1 MHQKTKVFTKYKGPQ
16 FAQPNLI
23 EIQRNSFDWFLKKGL
38 RELFDEISPIRDH
51 TGKELELNFM
61 DYKFDAPKYT
71 EEQAKEK
78 DLSFEASLRVNLKL
92 VNRVT
97 KESNVQEVY
106 LGDFPMMTR
115 RGTFIISGVE
125 RVVISQLVRSPG
137 AYFTENIFRGRK
149 LFGAKVIPNRGV
161 WLELETEQDGFI
173 GVRIDR
179 KRKAPVTQLLRIFGF
194 TSNEEI
200 LKEFADVDTGE
211 IKFLQATLKKDDAEN
226 ADDSFVSI
234 HHRLRPGDLTTADN
248 ARSLIEGM
256 FFRFDRYDLSPV
268 GRFKL
273 NQRLGESKK
282 EGGLLDKADMIALL
296 KEIIRLNNSLTSE
309 ADDIDHLG
317 NRRVRAVGE
326 LIQMRLRVGFARLR
340 RGVQDRMSTLD
351 RRVLQPV
358 QLVNYKLLTA
368 VVRDFFQASQLSQFM
383 DQVNPLA
390 ELEHKR
396 RLSAMG
402 PGGLTRERAGFE
414 VRDVHSSFYGRI
426 CPIQTPEGANI
437 GLVSYLSNYARLNE
451 LGFIES
457 PYFKVKNGVVTSSVV
472 WLDAIEEEKY
482 TIAQA
487 DVVTDDKG
495 YIVGDVVAARVHGEP
510 GTCRREDVDAI
521 DVSANQFTSVAT
533 SLIPFLEHDDAS
545 RALMGSNMQRQG
557 TPSIVP
563 DAPLVGTG
571 QEDRAAHDSEQ
582 VILAEEDGVVTESD
596 SHAVVVKGENNKKYP
611 ILKFVRSN
619 QSTCLSQRPIVS
631 VGDKVKKGD
640 ILADGPATDKGVLS
654 LGQNLLVAF
663 VPWRGGNF
671 EDAIILSERVARDDR
686 FTSIHIET
694 FVCSVRD
701 TKLGPEITTPDIP
714 NVSEDKL
721 RNLDEEGIVR
731 IGAEVRPGD
740 ILVGKISPKGE
751 SELSSEERLLR
762 AIFGEKARDVKDTS
776 LTLPHGK
783 NGRIIGI
790 KIFSREKGD
799 KLEPGIIKK
808 IQVEVAQLRKVR
820 AGDKLAGRHGNKGV
834 ISSIRPM
841 ADMPYLADG
850 RPVDI
855 VLNPLGVVSRMNIG
869 QILETHLGF
878 AAEKLGYRAIVPNFV
893 GGDEDMIREELKKAD
908 LPESGKVQLFDG
920 ITGEAFR
927 APITVGYIYMMKL
940 NHLVEDK
947 IHMRSTGPYS
957 LITQQPLGGKA
968 QLGGQRFGEM
978 EVWAL
983 EGYGAAHTLQEM
995 LTIKSDDVLG
1005 RSAAFESIIRGT
1017 EIKKPNVPASFNV
1030 LVSELKSLGLNVA
1043 HDGVT
1048 DGGGGGGLKRKSVVV
1063 EKDEEETEE

>member
-1 MHQKTKVFTKYKGPQ
+1 MKTKIFSSYNGPK
-16 FAQPNLI
+16 FGAMNLI
-23 EIQRNSFDWFLKKGL
+23 EIQRNSFKWFVEKGL
-38 RELFDEISPIRDH
+38 RELFDEISPIKDH
-51 TGKELELNFM
+51 TGKELELSFLN
-61 DYKFDAPKYT
+61 YKFDTPKYT
-71 EEQAKEK
+71 EEQTKEK
-78 DLSFEASLRVNLKL
+78 DLTFEAALRVNLKL
-92 VNRVT
+92 INRTT
-97 KESNVQEVY
+97 KDSIEQEVY
-106 LGDFPMMTR
+106 LGDFPIMTA
-115 RGTFIISGVE
+115 RGTFVINGVE

-137 AYFTENIFRGRK
+137 AYFTANVFRGK
-149 LFGAKVIPNRGV
+149 KMFGAKVIPNRGA
-161 WLELETEQDGFI
+161 WLEFETEPDGFI

-179 KRKAPVTQLLRIFGF
+179 KRKAPVTQLLRTFGYS
-194 TSNEEI
+194 SNEEI
-200 LKEFADVDTGE
+200 LKAFADVDTGDTKH
-211 IKFLQATLKKDDAEN
+211 IQATLKKDDAED
-226 ADDSFVSI
+226 AEKSFLGL
-234 HHRLRPGDLTTADN
+234 HNRLRPGDLTTVDN

-268 GRFKL
+268 GRYKF
-273 NQRLGESKK
+273 NQRLGIEKK
-282 EGGLLDKADMIALL
+282 EEGVLDKEDLTILI
-296 KEIIRLNNSLTSE
+296 KEIIRMNNNPSSE
-309 ADDIDHLG
+309 PDDIDHLG

-326 LIQMRLRVGFARLR
+326 LVQSRLRVGFARLR
-340 RGVQDRMSTLD
+340 RGVQDRMSTLE
-351 RRVLQPV
+351 RRTLQPV

-368 VVRDFFQASQLSQFM
+368 VVRDFFSSSQLSQFM

-396 RLSAMG
+396 RMSAMG

-414 VRDVHSSFYGRI
+414 VRDVHSSYYGRI

-437 GLVSYLSNYARLNE
+437 GLVSYMANHARLNE
-451 LGFIES
+451 FGFLEA
-457 PYFKVKNGVVTSSVV
+457 PYYKVKNGVVTSTIV
-472 WLDAIEEEKY
+472 WIDAIEEEKY
-482 TIAQA
+482 NIAQA
-487 DVVTDDKG
+487 DVGIDEKG
-495 YIVGDVVAARVHGEP
+495 FIIPDVFPSRVNGKPGEC
-510 GTCRREDVDAI
+510 TREEVDFM
-521 DVSANQFTSVAT
+521 DVSANQFTSVSA
-533 SLIPFLEHDDAS
+533 SLIPFLEHDDAN

-557 TPSIVP
+557 VPSIHP
-563 DAPLVGTG
+563 EIPFVGTG

-582 VILAEEDGVVTESD
+582 VLVALEDGVITDSD
-596 SHAVVVKGENNKKYP
+596 SSGISVKGNSGTKRYP
-611 ILKFVRSN
+611 ILKFRRSN
-619 QSTCLSQRPIVS
+619 QSTCISQRPIVF

-640 ILADGPATDKGVLS
+640 VIADGPGTKDGVLS

-663 VPWRGGNF
+663 IPWRGWNF
-671 EDAIILSERVARDDR
+671 EDAVVLSERVAQKDR

-694 FVCSVRD
+694 FICSVRD
-701 TKLGPEITTPDIP
+701 TKIGPEITTPDIP
-714 NVSEDKL
+714 NVSEEKL

-762 AIFGEKARDVKDTS
+762 AIFGDKARDVKDTS

-783 NGRIIGI
+783 TGRIIGI

-808 IQVEVAQLRKVR
+808 VQVEVAQLRKIR

-834 ISSIRPM
+834 ISTIRPVE
-841 ADMPYLADG
+841 DMPYLADG
-850 RPVDI
+850 TPVDV
-855 VLNPLGVVSRMNIG
+855 VLNPLGVASRMNLG
-869 QILETHLGF
+869 QILETHLGL
-878 AAEKLGYRAIVPNFV
+878 AASKLGYRAVVPNFV
-893 GGDEDMIREELKKAD
+893 GGNEKEIAEELVKAGFS
-908 LPESGKVQLFDG
+908 ETGKTTLYDG
-920 ITGEAFR
+920 LTGQAFR
-927 APITVGYIYMMKL
+927 APIMVGCIYMMKL

-1017 EIKKPNVPASFNV
+1017 EIRKPNVPASFNV
-1030 LVSELKSLGLNVA
+1030 LLSELKSLGLGV
-1043 HDGVT
+1043 HYDGEREIEK
-1048 DGGGGGGLKRKSVVV
+1048 GRQV
-1063 EKDEEETEE
+1063 EVEDEE